1 MFFTTVY
8 TIYYYLFGFC
18 FDFCFYFL
26 CVNWFWF
33 DNFRFNFYS
42 NCKFSFYIA
51 IAFSIS
57 IPTPNRTIFYTF
69 WYRYIISTYIVFELS
84 TTLCKSIRY
93 RDSRRDIKF
102 FLFYYIFFIK
112 LMKCINNIYY
122 TAYRFFKII

>member
-1 MFFTTVY
+1 MSFTTIY
-8 TIYYYLFGFC
+8 TIYYYLFGFY
-18 FDFCFYFL
+18 FEFWFYFL
-26 CVNWFWF
+26 FVNWLRSWFRFCFDDFW
-33 DNFRFNFYS
+33 FNFYS

-102 FLFYYIFFIK
+102 FLFCYILFID
-112 LMKCINNIYY
+112 LS
-122 TAYRFFKII
+122 